1 MLVITAAS
9 IRNLNGK
16 NNLSCADLSHASL
29 GMWCQFTALALGQTS
44 LVHTA
49 GKVAFKNNSDLPIS
63 VYFQVTVGA
72 QVVNFFSLVF
82 DNPEE

>member
-1 MLVITAAS
+1 
-9 IRNLNGK
+9 
-16 NNLSCADLSHASL
+16 
-29 GMWCQFTALALGQTS
+29 MWCQFTALALGQTS